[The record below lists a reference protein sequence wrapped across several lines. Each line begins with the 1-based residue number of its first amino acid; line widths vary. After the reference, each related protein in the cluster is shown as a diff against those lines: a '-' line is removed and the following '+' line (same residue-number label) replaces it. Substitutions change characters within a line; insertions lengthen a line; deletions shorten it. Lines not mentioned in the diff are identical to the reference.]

1 MTCYDYIL
9 FVLRVVYNVVVLF
22 WVESVGDQIY
32 PLSLFFFFFFFSALF
47 IVFFCFMMPA
57 LISNSCTHLL
67 FCSFAGG

>member
-32 PLSLFFFFFFFSALF
+32 PLSLFFFFL
-47 IVFFCFMMPA
+47 
-57 LISNSCTHLL
+57 
-67 FCSFAGG
+67 CSFYRVFLFHDACID